1 MKNDMEERGDVTMLL
16 EEFAKL
22 LREPDNAGLEHT
34 TPILPCPFC
43 GVVPSPAWIG
53 MERCVICN
61 EKNCPTNVTG
71 TLDEVI
77 KAWNTRA

>member
-1 MKNDMEERGDVTMLL
+1 MNNDEEEHKDVTMLF

-22 LREPDNAGLEHT
+22 LREPEATTLEHT
-34 TPILPCPFC
+34 IPILPCPFC
-43 GVVPSPAWIG
+43 GVVPSPVWIG

-61 EKNCPTNVTG
+61 EMDCPTNATG

-77 KAWNTRA
+77 KAWNTRV